1 MIYSIRGGGGLQHG
15 LTAPPPN
22 PPAAKFASQGDAP
35 MRTDTQIKLL
45 YYPLFFERVFLYLT
59 GNYLWLTDT
68 IGIFGT
74 IHGKIIYKKLSSV
87 ALSQETNGKNKC
99 LAADR

>member
-59 GNYLWLTDT
+59 GNYLWLTDSF
-68 IGIFGT
+68 ILVPFME
-74 IHGKIIYKKLSSV
+74 KLFI
-87 ALSQETNGKNKC
+87 KNYH
-99 LAADR
+99 L

>member
-1 MIYSIRGGGGLQHG
+1 MADRY
-15 LTAPPPN
+15 
-22 PPAAKFASQGDAP
+22 F
-35 MRTDTQIKLL
+35 
-45 YYPLFFERVFLYLT
+45 Y
-59 GNYLWLTDT
+59 
-68 IGIFGT
+68 FGT

>member
-59 GNYLWLTDT
+59 GNYLWLTDSF
-68 IGIFGT
+68 ILVPFME
-74 IHGKIIYKKLSSV
+74 KLFI
-87 ALSQETNGKNKC
+87 KNYR
-99 LAADR
+99 L